1 MRFIKWSIITVF
13 WLSVGSVL
21 YYSLPQR
28 DIVQIKG
35 TEILRADLSGW
46 NRVFYA
52 QSDSGNDATFQ
63 NRDLR
68 LINTRTARERP
79 YVFRNE
85 DTGFGWPFYFKL
97 DSSNLQAE
105 AQSVERDEWY
115 AVTHYGLRSEFLS
128 IYPNAISIKRV
139 IVPDA
144 QLIPWFNIVFLAI
157 LAAVFWAVWV
167 RWRRFRVAKIDPLWD
182 EVDESVDGTRT
193 RILGWLGR

>member
-1 MRFIKWSIITVF
+1 
-13 WLSVGSVL
+13 
-21 YYSLPQR
+21 
-28 DIVQIKG
+28 
-35 TEILRADLSGW
+35 
-46 NRVFYA
+46 
-52 QSDSGNDATFQ
+52 
-63 NRDLR
+63 

-115 AVTHYGLRSEFLS
+115 ALTHYGLRSEFLS

-139 IVPDA
+139 AGPDV
-144 QLIPWFNIVFLAI
+144 QLMPWFNIVFLTI

-167 RWRRFRVAKIDPLWD
+167 RWRRFRVAKIDWLWD
-182 EVDESVDGTRT
+182 EFDESLDGIRT
-193 RILGWLGR
+193 RIRGWLGR